1 MENNMYLP
9 VVDGSLC
16 DGCSLC
22 VELCPAMVF
31 SLEGGVAVADAG
43 KCVGCGLCVPL
54 CPREAISLVIDP

>member
-1 MENNMYLP
+1 MGNVEYTPMVNA
-9 VVDGSLC
+9 SLC

-31 SLEGGVAVADAG
+31 RLEGRVAVADAG
-43 KCVGCGLCVPL
+43 KCIGCGLCVPL